1 MCVSSSS
8 SKYNGLRG
16 TTQVR
21 LTESSYKA
29 LSIAQNTIAMQA
41 KDKHFVSVI
50 ANTKDT
56 QDRINF
62 KQLFQDANSPDVI
75 KATLQAL
82 GYGLEWNRNR
92 AGKTGKHSIFQKNGT
107 WLYTDFSSG
116 ESATAYSLIKA
127 NNPHTATGERVA
139 MLAGIMGRDVS
150 AYIEPDSGGNTRPP
164 QRRKQKAIPKPT
176 QAPTQAPTP
185 QNGTQEPAP
194 LNIHG
199 TATLERWGTAYGHT
213 VAEHIR
219 CKTGATVELLERYNV
234 WPCAL
239 VHWNKYNGV
248 EMFGKERPAYLYS
261 VGNYEKIKRI
271 RPRIRPNGTNQ
282 SKTSYVQSVQ
292 KDAAQ
297 FGYVFG
303 LAQLPSVCRQI
314 IICAGEDDV
323 LAANSA
329 LNVKD
334 VYAVCLSGEGAT
346 LTPELLAHLNE
357 RCSEVVIWYDNDATG
372 RKQAAKWA
380 RRYGLR
386 TFQINEYEPTCK
398 DISDVVQVGGHRR
411 LMEIWESET
420 VYRATLARN
429 GVTFSGI
436 RIEFDKYLGEHVR
449 GIIQIVRENER
460 VQISAPTG
468 AGKTFAIRPLLENPL
483 LVGCEC
489 AILAVPTQDIA
500 RQQGI
505 QTGIPVIIEG
515 TTETEI
521 LEAIDTGAAIATF
534 DSVHKLERMTNKP
547 YLLILDESHLIPD
560 AFSYRSKAVQRVMKA
575 ALAAKRSLLLSGTP
589 NPLFAV
595 YGYKHLEFQHKTP
608 QAINVQPIAY
618 KGGNVGNL
626 SGEIARRHK
635 PNSGVSL
642 VRLNDIK
649 RLEQYS
655 EALTASG
662 LKCTIIASKVE
673 QYNNTPEHLSILKSG
688 CVPDGI
694 DVVLTTSKLDTGVSI
709 TTPIQAVHIINPET
723 VNAARQFMARP
734 RWNYETGEN
743 KNVTVYLYTTEERT
757 RREGRAF
764 DLEQAFR
771 DTLDAAHVHAEAAN
785 RLHAKISTDATR
797 RDMISNLV
805 VFDDDDGI
813 KGKFIPDIAG
823 IMASVSQSH
832 AETISYTAFLKE
844 LQALGCTVGSLQVVN
859 ILEASS
865 PEKVEIDYKPAF
877 DVLEKHELNEIL
889 SAVSDA
895 TRDRNLKFRIKESGI
910 ELPNTGGIIDAVAP
924 ELPALEDV
932 AAGALLLIKNGMDE
946 RAAREGVLMCRSETG
961 QYERQTCKMLANKAY
976 MDKSLLYDG
985 LDGLKIKLRNENRE
999 LRAALSKMIG
1009 QEIKARVLFGIVK
1022 HYCGHVQQRVAI
1034 ERVRGMFDIEQV
1046 GAGKDRTYIIHGVET
1061 VQDFIGKK
1069 THQKHVSCVELGGSV
1084 KKQSL
1089 YI

>member
-1 MCVSSSS
+1 M
-8 SKYNGLRG
+8 
-16 TTQVR
+16 
-21 LTESSYKA
+21 LTENTKLKA
-29 LSIAQNTIAMQA
+29 
-41 KDKHFVSVI
+41 VI
-50 ANTKDT
+50 AKAKSKSA
-56 QDRINF
+56 RINF
-62 KQLFQDANSPDVI
+62 QQLFQDANSPDVI

-164 QRRKQKAIPKPT
+164 QRRKQKTRPT
-176 QAPTQAPTP
+176 QAPTPTPTP

-199 TATLERWGTAYGHT
+199 TAVIERWCTAYGRT
-213 VAEHIR
+213 VAAHLQR
-219 CKTGATVELLERYNV
+219 KTGATVELLERYNV

-239 VHWNKYNGV
+239 VHWNKYNSV
-248 EMFGKERPAYLYS
+248 ERFGKERPAYLYS
-261 VGNYEKIKRI
+261 GVGNYEKIKRI
-271 RPRIRPNGTNQ
+271 RPRIRPDGANQ
-282 SKTSYVQSVQ
+282 SKTSYVQSVD
-292 KDAAQ
+292 KGAAQ

-346 LTPELLAHLNE
+346 LTPELLAHLEE

-380 RRYGLR
+380 RRYAVR
-386 TFQINEYEPTCK
+386 TFQIGEYEPTCK
-398 DISDVVQVGGHRR
+398 DISNVVQVGGHRR

-420 VYRATLARN
+420 VYRATIERN
-429 GVTFSGI
+429 GVTISGI
-436 RIEFDKYLGEHVR
+436 RVEFDKYLGEHGR

-500 RQQGI
+500 RQQGM

-521 LEAIDTGAAIATF
+521 LEAIDTGAAIATY

-575 ALAAKRSLLLSGTP
+575 ALAAKRSVLLSGTP

-709 TTPIQAVHIINPET
+709 TTPIQAVHIINPES

-797 RDMISNLV
+797 RDMVSNLV

-813 KGKFIPDIAG
+813 TGKFIPDVAG

-832 AETISYTAFLKE
+832 AETISYAAFLKE
-844 LQALGCTVGSLQVVN
+844 LQALGCSVGSLQIVN

-895 TRDRNLKFRIKESGI
+895 TRNRNLKFRIKESGI

-924 ELPALEDV
+924 ELPALEDM

-985 LDGLKIKLRNENRE
+985 LDGLKIKLRDENRA

-1009 QEIKARVLFGIVK
+1009 QEITARALFGIVK
-1022 HYCGHVQQRVAI
+1022 HYCGHVQQRIAI

-1061 VQDFIGKK
+1061 VQDVIGKK
-1069 THQKHVSCVELGGSV
+1069 TYQKHVSCIELGGSV

>member
-1 MCVSSSS
+1 
-8 SKYNGLRG
+8 
-16 TTQVR
+16 
-21 LTESSYKA
+21 
-29 LSIAQNTIAMQA
+29 
-41 KDKHFVSVI
+41 
-50 ANTKDT
+50 
-56 QDRINF
+56 
-62 KQLFQDANSPDVI
+62 
-75 KATLQAL
+75 
-82 GYGLEWNRNR
+82 
-92 AGKTGKHSIFQKNGT
+92 
-107 WLYTDFSSG
+107 
-116 ESATAYSLIKA
+116 
-127 NNPHTATGERVA
+127 
-139 MLAGIMGRDVS
+139 
-150 AYIEPDSGGNTRPP
+150 
-164 QRRKQKAIPKPT
+164 
-176 QAPTQAPTP
+176 
-185 QNGTQEPAP
+185 
-194 LNIHG
+194 
-199 TATLERWGTAYGHT
+199 
-213 VAEHIR
+213 
-219 CKTGATVELLERYNV
+219 
-234 WPCAL
+234 
-239 VHWNKYNGV
+239 
-248 EMFGKERPAYLYS
+248 
-261 VGNYEKIKRI
+261 
-271 RPRIRPNGTNQ
+271 
-282 SKTSYVQSVQ
+282 
-292 KDAAQ
+292 
-297 FGYVFG
+297 VFG

-329 LNVKD
+329 LKVKD

-346 LTPELLAHLNE
+346 LTPELLAHLKE
-357 RCSEVVIWYDNDATG
+357 RCSEVVIWYDNDDTG
-372 RKQAAKWA
+372 RRNAAKWA
-380 RRYGLR
+380 RRYGVR

-420 VYRATLARN
+420 VYRAAIERN
-429 GVTFSGI
+429 GVTISGI
-436 RIEFDKYLGEHVR
+436 RVEFDKYLGEHGR
-449 GIIQIVRENER
+449 SIIQIVRENER

-468 AGKTFAIRPLLENPL
+468 AGKTFAIRPMLENPL

-521 LEAIDTGAAIATF
+521 LEAIDTGAAIATY

-575 ALAAKRSLLLSGTP
+575 AAAAKRSVLLSGTP

-595 YGYKHLEFQHKTP
+595 CGYKHFEFQHKTP

-626 SGEIARRHK
+626 WGEIARRHK

-662 LKCTIIASKVE
+662 LKCEIIASKHAE
-673 QYNNTPEHLSILKSG
+673 YNGTTAHLSILESG

-757 RREGRAF
+757 RCEGRAF
-764 DLEQAFR
+764 DIEQAFR
-771 DTLDAAHVHAEAAN
+771 DMLRAVHEHAEVAN
-785 RLHAKISTDATR
+785 RLHAIISTDATR
-797 RDMISNLV
+797 RDMANNLV

-832 AETISYTAFLKE
+832 AETISYAAFLTE

-859 ILEASS
+859 LDDVEK

-877 DVLEKHELNEIL
+877 DVVEKHGLNEIL
-889 SAVSDA
+889 SAVSGA
-895 TRDRNLKFRIKESGI
+895 TKNRSLRFRIKKTGI

-924 ELPALEDV
+924 ELHALEKIAD
-932 AAGALLLIKNGMDE
+932 GALLLMNKGDMDE
-946 RAAREGVLMCRSETG
+946 QAARDGILICRNEAG
-961 QYERQTCKMLANKAY
+961 QYERQTCQSLANKSY
-976 MDKSLLYDG
+976 MDKSLSYDG
-985 LDGLKIKLRNENRE
+985 RDGLKRKLRDENNA
-999 LRAALSKMIG
+999 LRAELSRKIG
-1009 QEIKARVLFGIVK
+1009 QEITARVLFGIVK
-1022 HYCGHVQQRVAI
+1022 RCCGAVQQRHAI
-1034 ERVRGMFDIEQV
+1034 DRVRGMFNVEQV
-1046 GAGKDRTYIIHGVET
+1046 GAGADRTYIIHGVET
-1061 VQDFIGKK
+1061 AQDVIDKKRQNNNVQ
-1069 THQKHVSCVELGGSV
+1069 CVELGSSV
-1084 KKQSL
+1084 KKRTA